1 MKKNSKKVLAL
12 VMTAAMALG
21 LAACSSSGQKAP
33 ETTTGAPEQ
42 TTAAAAGT
50 EGEKTAGQPVQLTFA
65 TQDVGTTSYVYAST
79 MANLFTDV
87 FPKGSIIDVTTTS
100 PGGVGAPVIL
110 ENGQCNIII
119 SNGAP
124 TKWACDTGILGNP
137 PAEKVRAIAGGLD
150 TAFINILF
158 TKEFVDKTGIKTV
171 EELVEKK
178 YPVHIAIKSQGA
190 FGELACEK
198 VFEVLGVSYDDIK
211 SWGGS
216 VTNTGTD
223 AIVSL
228 LKDGKADM
236 TIDHIAPGQ
245 SATTELCMTADMYF
259 PQLSDDTLAKLREEG
274 FSDSVIEANTWNGQT
289 ESIKSVGSPQVV
301 LVSADMDDETAYTLT
316 KAICEGKEAL
326 VNASAALKAFDP
338 QKAWEPSLLGAPIHP
353 GAEAYYK
360 DAGYMK

>member
-12 VMTAAMALG
+12 IMTAAMAMG
-21 LAACSSSGQKAP
+21 LAACSSSPGKPDAG
-33 ETTTGAPEQ
+33 TGAPD

-50 EGEKTAGQPVQLTFA
+50 EGEQAAGQPVELTFA
-65 TQDVGTTSYVYAST
+65 AQDVGTTAYVYAST
-79 MANLFTDV
+79 MANMFTDA
-87 FPKGSIIDVTTTS
+87 FPKGSVIDVTTTS

-124 TKWACDTGILGNP
+124 AKWACDTGILGNP
-137 PAEKVRAIAGGLD
+137 PTQKVRAIAGGLD
-150 TAFINILF
+150 VAFINILF
-158 TKEFVDKTGIKTV
+158 TKQFVDKTGITTV

-178 YPVHIAIKSQGA
+178 YPVNIAVKSQGA
-190 FGELACEK
+190 FGELACSK
-198 VFEVLGVSYDDIK
+198 VFEVLGVTYDDIK

-228 LKDGKADM
+228 LKDGKADL

-259 PQLSDDTLAKLREEG
+259 PQLSDDTLAKLKEEG

-289 ESIKSVGSPQVV
+289 EAIKSVGSPQVV
-301 LVSADMDDETAYTLT
+301 LVSADLDNDTVYTLT
-316 KAICEGKEAL
+316 KTLCEGQETL

-338 QKAWEPSLLGAPIHP
+338 KKAWEPSLLGAPIHP

-360 DAGYMK
+360 EAGYMK